1 MLIGRPDSVT
11 EDTLN
16 DTTPFNGSV
25 FAAQLESDCATLR
38 LPLLNAQID
47 QLLNYLAQ
55 MLRWNRT
62 YNLTAI
68 REPEQ
73 MLLHHITDSL
83 AVVPELA
90 QRLLGRPATFL
101 DVGSGGGL
109 PGVVLAIVRPEWHVT
124 CVDAVEKKS
133 TFIRHVA
140 SVLKLSNLESVHA
153 RVELL
158 EPTDSD
164 VVISRA
170 FASLHDFAALAGR
183 HVRQGGVLAAM
194 KGHPPEEEMISL
206 KDQGVWAVEGV
217 TPLYVPRLSAR
228 RCMVWM
234 GRTGAAEDGA

>member
-1 MLIGRPDSVT
+1 VAEETRHDIEGA
-11 EDTLN
+11 
-16 DTTPFNGSV
+16 PFNGAV
-25 FAAQLESDCATLR
+25 FADQLAADCAALR
-38 LPLLNAQID
+38 LPLSNHQID

-90 QRLLGRPATFL
+90 QHMSGKAASIM

-109 PGVVLAIVRPEWHVT
+109 PGVVLAIALPEWKVC

-133 TFIRHVA
+133 TFVRHV
-140 SVLKLSNLESVHA
+140 SGVLGLKNLSAVHA
-153 RVELL
+153 RVEDLQ
-158 EPTDSD
+158 PADSD
-164 VVISRA
+164 IVISRA
-170 FASLHDFAALAGR
+170 FASLQDFAALAGR
-183 HVRQGGVLAAM
+183 HVRVGGALVAM
-194 KGHPPEEEMISL
+194 KGHPPEEEMITLSDL
-206 KDQGVWAVEGV
+206 KVWAVGGV

-228 RCMVWM
+228 RCLVWM
-234 GRTGAAEDGA
+234 HRNTGLQGDA